1 MRWHRLLVLF
11 LALAAA
17 GGPADARERQEGP
30 EPRYPASFRLAI
42 AEAIE
47 RGVARLRALQA
58 PEGHWGN
65 PADVHGVGHTALPL
79 LAMLKAGVAPDDE
92 AVVRARGAIAKIEAT
107 SVYSMG
113 CWMMALHALYAP
125 HLDGMDTDVGEDRSG
140 RLNPE
145 AIYARLTEAD
155 RKELEKGLAYLL
167 KAQNARGLWLYHI
180 PEVATSRAF
189 DLSNTQYALLGL
201 RAAGDCGLDV
211 PADAWRRA
219 LQGLIDIQDPD
230 GESTRL
236 QRREVRDGY
245 VFSDSEKAKARPFR
259 YKDDRADGPLGE
271 KTVPTQIASG
281 SMTTAGVACVAM
293 CMEGLWRSRR
303 FSGKDRKRAQAAIR
317 DGVTWLQENFSVAE
331 NPGRGADHHDYYLYG
346 LERMGMLVGMRWIG
360 GHDWYEEGARFWLD
374 TQGPID
380 GGWGDHVR
388 TAFGILFLK
397 RATLRAVTVTK

>member
-1 MRWHRLLVLF
+1 MRSARRLALF
-11 LALAAA
+11 LVVVAA
-17 GGPADARERQEGP
+17 GAPADARERKEGP
-30 EPRYPASFRLAI
+30 EPRYPASFRQAI
-42 AEAIE
+42 GEAIE

-65 PADVHGVGHTALPL
+65 PEDVHGVGHTALPM
-79 LAMLKAGVAPDDE
+79 LALLKAGVPPDDE
-92 AVVRARGAIAKIEAT
+92 AVVRAREAIATMKVT
-107 SVYSMG
+107 SVYSTG

-125 HLDGMDTDVGEDRSG
+125 HLDGMDTDVGEDRSS
-140 RLNPE
+140 RSDPD
-145 AIYARLTEAD
+145 AIHARLTEAD

-189 DLSNTQYALLGL
+189 DLSNTQYAILGL
-201 RAAGDCGLDV
+201 RAAADCGLDV
-211 PADAWRRA
+211 PVDAWRSA
-219 LQGLIDIQDPD
+219 LQGLLDIQDLD
-230 GESTRL
+230 GEPTKL

-303 FSGKDRKRAQAAIR
+303 FSGRDRKRAQAAIR
-317 DGVTWLQENFSVAE
+317 DGLAWLQENFSVTE
-331 NPGRGADHHDYYLYG
+331 NPGREAAHHRYYLYG

-360 GHDWYEEGARFWLD
+360 GHDWYEEGARWWLD
-374 TQGPID
+374 TQGPLE
-380 GGWGDHVR
+380 GGWGNHVR

-397 RATLRAVTVTK
+397 RATLRAVAVTK